1 MLQKSIS
8 TIQLRGS
15 VNALEEPGAQ
25 LLCQECSYVILSLF
39 LSPIPLFYVI
49 NIFKLLQCVL
59 MGTGVWDSCL
69 LVFKRAGAQQTK
81 QMSE

>member
-1 MLQKSIS
+1 MLLKSVS

-25 LLCQECSYVILSLF
+25 LCEQCCYVILISY
-39 LSPIPLFYVI
+39 SHPPFYVI

-69 LVFKRAGAQQTK
+69 LVCSAD
-81 QMSE
+81 